1 MQSHSN
7 LNNIRSL
14 RIIIILCI
22 LLLAN
27 FGVVFA
33 NNSAI
38 DDAVQPSSNPAPS
51 QPESLPL
58 AVRNDGSPEMPTED
72 VIDTATSARAGR
84 ARAMS
89 IDLLTDQ
96 ELVILGNDT
105 SDLTYGA
112 IATGDVNGDWIDDII
127 IGANLAGEG
136 INRSMGGEIY
146 VILGDPTINA
156 QDYINLNIT
165 NNTFTTA
172 HHDVLIYGPEKEDYA
187 GTAVAVADFNGDALD
202 DIIIGAKGA
211 DGPSNTRPTCGEV
224 HIVYGRFNF
233 PNIIDLNTTNANF
246 EHGDHVIYGVDPYD
260 EMGDEIV
267 TGNVDGDNY
276 EDICIGV
283 NLGYGKDN
291 NKPLAGETIVVY
303 GDTTLNL
310 GDTTDLNTS
319 QYYLTIYGNDSFDRS
334 GFSVCLADIDNDGKD
349 DIIIGAPESSGYNN
363 NFTSP
368 GECYILYG
376 DTRADLNQTGT
387 NKMEWDL
394 NVQPANVTFYGLN
407 STETFASSL
416 VCGDIDNDSYPDLLI
431 GVVDGDGPNGSGRV
445 NTGKVYLYYG
455 RPRSAEYTTIVNAT
469 FENVTV
475 IHGAEAN
482 DRVGGSLVIAD
493 LDLDGHGDIIIG
505 ATAGDGSNNFRYDAG
520 EVYIIFGSNRTN
532 IGGIIDLDIN
542 DDTYSTKHHDKI
554 IYGKRF
560 NDGLGEKLIV
570 ADVDDDGLPDML
582 LLAPGGDGYQ
592 NKPVNVGNVHVL
604 FGKPT
609 IIIENITLIN
619 GDGPNRNTCYAKYDN
634 YTFQVNI
641 TANKFRTDLE
651 KVKVIL
657 APKSFFELEFYWNRS
672 SDKFS
677 SGNYS
682 YAYLTNESYSQ
693 WINGKNL
700 WSLYMKVIFN
710 WSYQY
715 ESLTHC
721 YVYSYKYDN
730 AEFFDSFQYIF
741 KVENDLNFYGNFS
754 IVGEFQGQLEY
765 GDWVRGEEQITW
777 GNQKVVYGN

>member
-233 PNIIDLNTTNANF
+233 PNIIDLNTTN
-246 EHGDHVIYGVDPYD
+246 V
-260 EMGDEIV
+260 M
-267 TGNVDGDNY
+267 
-276 EDICIGV
+276 
-283 NLGYGKDN
+283 
-291 NKPLAGETIVVY
+291 
-303 GDTTLNL
+303 
-310 GDTTDLNTS
+310 
-319 QYYLTIYGNDSFDRS
+319 
-334 GFSVCLADIDNDGKD
+334 
-349 DIIIGAPESSGYNN
+349 
-363 NFTSP
+363 
-368 GECYILYG
+368 CY
-376 DTRADLNQTGT
+376 
-387 NKMEWDL
+387 K
-394 NVQPANVTFYGLN
+394 
-407 STETFASSL
+407 
-416 VCGDIDNDSYPDLLI
+416 
-431 GVVDGDGPNGSGRV
+431 
-445 NTGKVYLYYG
+445 
-455 RPRSAEYTTIVNAT
+455 
-469 FENVTV
+469 
-475 IHGAEAN
+475 
-482 DRVGGSLVIAD
+482 
-493 LDLDGHGDIIIG
+493 
-505 ATAGDGSNNFRYDAG
+505 
-520 EVYIIFGSNRTN
+520 
-532 IGGIIDLDIN
+532 
-542 DDTYSTKHHDKI
+542 
-554 IYGKRF
+554 
-560 NDGLGEKLIV
+560 
-570 ADVDDDGLPDML
+570 
-582 LLAPGGDGYQ
+582 
-592 NKPVNVGNVHVL
+592 
-604 FGKPT
+604 
-609 IIIENITLIN
+609 
-619 GDGPNRNTCYAKYDN
+619 
-634 YTFQVNI
+634 
-641 TANKFRTDLE
+641 
-651 KVKVIL
+651 
-657 APKSFFELEFYWNRS
+657 
-672 SDKFS
+672 
-677 SGNYS
+677 
-682 YAYLTNESYSQ
+682 
-693 WINGKNL
+693 
-700 WSLYMKVIFN
+700 
-710 WSYQY
+710 
-715 ESLTHC
+715 
-721 YVYSYKYDN
+721 
-730 AEFFDSFQYIF
+730 
-741 KVENDLNFYGNFS
+741 
-754 IVGEFQGQLEY
+754 
-765 GDWVRGEEQITW
+765 
-777 GNQKVVYGN
+777 